1 MQINLD
7 FKEFFESFNTH
18 NVRYLVVGG
27 YAVIYHT
34 GPRATVDIDVL
45 IEASPEN
52 AKRVMTALSGFGF
65 GGIGLKEADFATPGQ
80 TVQLGYPPNRIDINT
95 SITGVDFAQAHA
107 RRCTSTYGGIPV
119 AYIGLEDLLRN
130 KEAVGRDKDLL
141 DVKLLRGKLKP

>member
-1 MQINLD
+1 MQTNPD

-18 NVRYLVVGG
+18 SVRYLVVGG

-45 IEASPEN
+45 IDATPEN
-52 AKRVMTALSGFGF
+52 AKRVMAALAGFGF

-95 SITGVDFAQAHA
+95 SITGVGFEEAYAD
-107 RRCTSTYGGIPV
+107 RCASSYGGVPV
-119 AYIGLEDLLRN
+119 AYIGAEELLRN
-130 KEAVGRDKDLL
+130 KEAVCRDKDLL
-141 DVKLLRGKLKP
+141 DAKLLREKLRR

>member
-1 MQINLD
+1 MQTNLD
-7 FKEFFESFNTH
+7 FKEFFESLNTH

-27 YAVIYHT
+27 YAIIYHT

-52 AKRVMTALSGFGF
+52 AKRVMTALAGFGF
-65 GGIGLKEADFATPGQ
+65 GGIGLKEGDFATPGQ

-95 SITGVDFAQAHA
+95 SITGVDFSEAYS
-107 RRCTSTYGGIPV
+107 RRCASTYGGVPV

-130 KEAVGRDKDLL
+130 KTAVGRDKDLL
-141 DVKLLRGKLKP
+141 DVKLLRRKLES